1 MVEEAGGRIEKGGGR
16 MEEGGEWRAEIVGS
30 T

>member
-16 MEEGGEWRAEIVGS
+16 MEEVGEWRAEIVGS